1 MLIAFL
7 VLRRELSTQEQD
19 AQKDTILNIHTAV
32 SKFLNEYML
41 PSAYQIV
48 QSLPYQVV
56 NWTARS
62 SQLNPYNSSI
72 HSTLHPSDNTDSS
85 SISHVANGVNGVHGS
100 TSIDPSIS
108 TAQMIIQ
115 IFHDVLAPSTGT
127 ANNKNITP
135 ETNFFFEAGG
145 NSILMMRLQLR
156 IWKKFSGQVKK
167 VPSLAQ
173 IFTKPTPRALA
184 EAMLE

>member
-1 MLIAFL
+1 MSHASFRNLQLIYPF
-7 VLRRELSTQEQD
+7 
-19 AQKDTILNIHTAV
+19 
-32 SKFLNEYML
+32 
-41 PSAYQIV
+41 
-48 QSLPYQVV
+48 
-56 NWTARS
+56 
-62 SQLNPYNSSI
+62 
-72 HSTLHPSDNTDSS
+72 HSTPSDNTDSS
-85 SISHVANGVNGVHGS
+85 SILHVANGVNGVHGS

-135 ETNFFFEAGG
+135 ETNFFEAGG
-145 NSILMMRLQLR
+145 NSILMMRLQSR

-173 IFTKPTPRALA
+173 IFTKPMPRALT
-184 EAMLE
+184 EAMLGVTDDMKWSQLHSLLKK